1 MFGSLP
7 AGDEPVGDH
16 RAEFI
21 GPRPLRGAAPRAIAL
36 GGMPRWYGK
45 RFAGDGTAV
54 NLLRASA
61 AADAPLLERL
71 PMTVGIEPSWWD
83 GQPAIVV
90 SYGSAGPIPWRW
102 VRDEFRALEAGIL
115 LGLTFAG
122 GRWSRHAAAPF
133 LLIRES

>member
-1 MFGSLP
+1 MSADSELT
-7 AGDEPVGDH
+7 GDY

-21 GPRPLRGAAPRAIAL
+21 GPRPLRAAAPWAIAL
-36 GGMPRWYGK
+36 NGMPRWHGK
-45 RFAGDGTAV
+45 RFTGNGTAV

-61 AADAPLLERL
+61 AADTPLLERL
-71 PMTVGIEPSWWD
+71 PMIVGIEPSWLD

-90 SYGSAGPIPWRW
+90 SYGPDGPIPWRW
-102 VRDEFRALEAGIL
+102 VRDEFRTLDAKTL

-122 GRWSRHAAAPF
+122 GRWSRRAAAPF